1 MGDYLPRFKPGEAVS
16 YNATADLVG
25 GQLVELTGARSV
37 GVAGAAS
44 TKVVGVAAFDC
55 KSGER
60 VLVHSGGVQRPVA
73 SAAIAAGDQ
82 VQAAADGQAATGTTA
97 PIGLALTAAAAGAR
111 VEVQMNR

>member
-16 YNATADLVG
+16 FNATTALTG
-25 GQLVELTGARSV
+25 GQLVELTGPRSV
-37 GVAGAAS
+37 GVAAAAS

-55 KSGER
+55 KVGDR

-82 VQAAADGQAATGTTA
+82 VQAAANGQAATGTTA
-97 PIGLALTAAAAGAR
+97 PIGLALTAATAGAR